1 MHGAE
6 CRRNDKTGVRA
17 KHQRSR
23 PSLKFARSGTL
34 ASLKPDV
41 FMIDTREIRI
51 GRQSELETTGMQSAC
66 RAPALWRHRRHNCK
80 CPFQGCQVHGRV
92 TCNLQQLSFSLDL
105 HPGHLW

>member
-23 PSLKFARSGTL
+23 ASLKFARSGTL

-41 FMIDTREIRI
+41 FMVDTREIRI
-51 GRQSELETTGMQSAC
+51 GRQSELETTGTQERLQSASTLA
-66 RAPALWRHRRHNCK
+66 APSAQLQMPPSGLSNPWA
-80 CPFQGCQVHGRV
+80 
-92 TCNLQQLSFSLDL
+92 CNL
-105 HPGHLW
+105 